1 PSKDHILAELVRAG
15 HEAHATTLAAALEGA
30 GADPIDQLRA
40 LVRAH
45 TITHAT
51 YPHLAVVVN
60 EEIYALTTE
69 LAAPA
74 LQIRARSSAPL
85 REVLDRGVAMGRFS
99 PPSVVATAAALGAI
113 GLRIPYWYDPSCGLS
128 VEALADVHVELS
140 LRMLGARGR
149 TEPSASR
156 REGRS

>member
-1 PSKDHILAELVRAG
+1 SSKDHVLAELVRVG
-15 HEAHATTLAAALEGA
+15 HEVHAETLRAALQGA
-30 GADPIDQLRA
+30 GADPIDQVQA

-45 TITHAT
+45 TIAHAT
-51 YPHLAVVVN
+51 YPHLSVVVT

-74 LQIRARSSAPL
+74 LAIRARSSAL
-85 REVLDRGVAMGRFS
+85 VREVVERGVAMGRFS

-113 GLRIPYWYDPSCGLS
+113 GLRIPYWYEASSGLS

-149 TEPSASR
+149 TGQGVSR